1 MRQYIR
7 HPSDIPIEI
16 IRGRQSLAQASSR
29 IHDVSYGGLA
39 LKSSRELE
47 PGIVVEVR
55 IPCVRPVFTTKARVA
70 WCRAQS
76 DGFEL
81 GVEFL
86 DANDAFRARMVEQVC
101 YIQNYRKA
109 VYEQEG
115 RVLSSEEAAMEW
127 IGKHAAQFVSA
138 SDDVH

>member
-1 MRQYIR
+1 MKLYGAQSHLIDRCAHGEETAMRQYIR

-81 GVEFL
+81 GV
-86 DANDAFRARMVEQVC
+86 
-101 YIQNYRKA
+101 
-109 VYEQEG
+109 
-115 RVLSSEEAAMEW
+115 
-127 IGKHAAQFVSA
+127 
-138 SDDVH
+138 